1 MGTVPMQDKEKKKEE
16 KKAAKEAEKAAKAAK
31 QAELVRAE
39 LSSEDVPCSCRSACK
54 HGTHS
59 FLLQAAQRGQKQAV
73 MTQAEEDDP
82 VKDKYG
88 DAPMVQSREVASRP
102 YTDIGTLDASCADK
116 EVCDLSILKARK
128 QVITCTFSLTITG
141 NPVCE
146 LLSLRESIVHTHT
159 HARTHTHTHLHIALI
174 RPALLFLPTPCV
186 THCVTGALQSP
197 STQCA
202 WQGQVLLCRAA
213 PPNSHHSGQHL
224 DDAVSPFHL
233 ATYSQLQLPAN
244 VHQQ

>member
-1 MGTVPMQDKEKKKEE
+1 
-16 KKAAKEAEKAAKAAK
+16 
-31 QAELVRAE
+31 LVRAE

-159 HARTHTHTHLHIALI
+159 HARTHTHTNIYTHIHILITHICTCTHTYTHTSTHSTYTPSIALPTHPMCHSLCH
-174 RPALLFLPTPCV
+174 RCFAEPEYTMCVARASPALSC
-186 THCVTGALQSP
+186 
-197 STQCA
+197 CA
-202 WQGQVLLCRAA
+202 TEQ
-213 PPNSHHSGQHL
+213 PPFRSASG
-224 DDAVSPFHL
+224 
-233 ATYSQLQLPAN
+233 
-244 VHQQ
+244 